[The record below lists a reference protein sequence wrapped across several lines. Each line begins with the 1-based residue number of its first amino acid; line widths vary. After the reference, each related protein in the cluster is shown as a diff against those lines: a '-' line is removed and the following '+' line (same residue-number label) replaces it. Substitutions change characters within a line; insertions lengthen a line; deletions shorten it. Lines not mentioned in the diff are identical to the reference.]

1 MLIIIKHYIL
11 VCCCYE
17 WMTEWMLVV
26 IIWYLYI
33 YLNIYIQFLT
43 IIIIIYIFK
52 LSVYLS
58 IYPSVSF
65 HLGAFLTRVMCEAMN
80 RSLGNVILG
89 ILCDTWWWCL
99 WWCTYADND
108 DTYVD
113 DDWWW
118 WWCVSMVV
126 WFDVVQHHSLLTL
139 IYIIYSSLSLASSPL
154 ICICIH
160 IWSTIPTVGG
170 YGTTVTAPSS
180 ASQEILVHT
189 EIDASGAAEAL
200 RNADKIVIVPG
211 YGLAVAQAA
220 TVVADIALSLRKEGK
235 EVCGGYD
242 DYDDDRTMIM
252 MVIVVIMA
260 MIFIMFIMTLMIM
273 IWGDHHQ

>member
-1 MLIIIKHYIL
+1 
-11 VCCCYE
+11 
-17 WMTEWMLVV
+17 
-26 IIWYLYI
+26 
-33 YLNIYIQFLT
+33 
-43 IIIIIYIFK
+43 
-52 LSVYLS
+52 
-58 IYPSVSF
+58 
-65 HLGAFLTRVMCEAMN
+65 MCEAMN

-99 WWCTYADND
+99 WCDDDDDDDNDTYVDDDDDTYADDD

-118 WWCVSMVV
+118 WWWWCASMVV